1 MNRCE
6 LCGRTEPVTESE
18 VLLSPQLIYEV
29 MVYGM
34 PVIFGNDCHMLP
46 LLSMLPKRPRQS
58 DEA

>member
-1 MNRCE
+1 MNSCE

-18 VLLSPQLIYEV
+18 VRLSPQLIYEV
-29 MVYGM
+29 MAGGM
-34 PVIFGNDCHMLP
+34 PVICGNDCHMLP

>member
-6 LCGRTEPVTESE
+6 LCGRTEPVTELE

-29 MVYGM
+29 MAGWM
-34 PVIFGNDCHMLP
+34 PVICGNDCHMLP
-46 LLSMLPKRPRQS
+46 LLSMLPKRPHQS